1 MDGGLASTLLYQTT
15 LEFYQLFSNSVSYTL
30 AASVVESYV
39 TSNENEMV
47 TLMFTLCFLAVL
59 LIVINNEISARYRS
73 IDNDNIAKLVAG
85 PVGLAVFLTSVS
97 VRILVHFMATVMG
110 RWILTLSPENT
121 NIYNVGIGLFLAMS
135 MVWLLG
141 ASVGL
146 IPLPDR
152 ESHTKKTG

>member
-1 MDGGLASTLLYQTT
+1 MDGSLASSLLYQTS

-30 AASVVESYV
+30 AASTVESYV
-39 TSNENEMV
+39 TNNDNEMV
-47 TLMFTLCFLAVL
+47 TLIFTLGFVTVL
-59 LIVINNEISARYRS
+59 VLVVNNEISARYRS
-73 IDNDNIAKLVAG
+73 IDNDDIAKLVAG
-85 PVGLAVFLTSVS
+85 PVGLAIFLTSIS

-110 RWILTLSPENT
+110 RWILTLSPANT
-121 NIYNVGIGLFLAMS
+121 NAYNVGIGLFLAMS

-152 ESHTKKTG
+152 ESRAKKIG